1 MVEPR
6 IVSSFVWL
14 SVFRVWFVRGF
25 CVFVAPLCKLRVCP
39 IRICTPQSVIL
50 DATERVLCR
59 SNCPKNT
66 TNSDRTSHS
75 MNSRVIASHKPV
87 GCVAQTQVF
96 NIHRSPVT
104 SRKFIGSIAN
114 TSCSSRVS
122 HIYRVHLLFI
132 AQISCPP
139 HTWGHFSCM
148 ECETYLLQLRHRS
161 ATYFIHPNPGTRQPR
176 HPGCCPRRP
185 RNCVQG
191 RTRVIRAEPGCEYEQ
206 FLARTHAR
214 TICVLRK

>member
-59 SNCPKNT
+59 SNCPKKT

-96 NIHRSPVT
+96 NIQYSPVT
-104 SRKFIGSIAN
+104 CHVTQIHRFHRKHLVFVARISYLSRAPLVHRTN
-114 TSCSSRVS
+114 LVS
-122 HIYRVHLLFI
+122 TTHMGPLLL
-132 AQISCPP
+132 
-139 HTWGHFSCM
+139 HGM
-148 ECETYLLQLRHRS
+148 
-161 ATYFIHPNPGTRQPR
+161 
-176 HPGCCPRRP
+176 
-185 RNCVQG
+185 
-191 RTRVIRAEPGCEYEQ
+191 
-206 FLARTHAR
+206 
-214 TICVLRK
+214 